1 MTTYTADLI
10 KLRKTG
16 SHNRR
21 YFFTVKVVN
30 QAHLVGIEHVDILVD
45 ESPPETG
52 VVLEGSVDS
61 SDIDYTS
68 NDDVTIHWHEFID
81 HESGIKLY
89 RVALGRECMY
99 NLSEIK
105 TGLYNGYMVQ

>member
-1 MTTYTADLI
+1 VI
-10 KLRKTG
+10 
-16 SHNRR
+16 
-21 YFFTVKVVN
+21 V
-30 QAHLVGIEHVDILVD
+30 
-45 ESPPETG
+45 
-52 VVLEGSVDS
+52 S

-105 TGLYNGYMVQ
+105 TGLYNGYMVQEFVQNLLILPQFPVVTHQPRCQHAQFQQGVPDSQPLP